1 MTSTY
6 SIDFSK
12 LTLKNKEVVGDWEY
26 LICENEGSFSEGG
39 QMVTFDFNG
48 IEITVYFNLSLRG
61 WYTYTPASYMEPE
74 DGEVKI
80 TDIDFD
86 IEEVYIDDYKVNL
99 SKELIKTLE
108 IVLKNNIENE

>member
-12 LTLKNKEVVGDWEY
+12 LTLKDKEVVGDWEY
-26 LICENEGSFSEGG
+26 LICENDGSFSEQG

-61 WYTYTPASYMEPE
+61 WYTYTPATYLQPE
-74 DGEVKI
+74 EGEVHI
-80 TDIDFD
+80 TDVDFD
-86 IEEVYIDDYKVNL
+86 IEDVYIDDYEVEL
-99 SKELIKTLE
+99 SKELKKVLE
-108 IVLKNNIENE
+108 SVLKKHIENE

>member
-1 MTSTY
+1 MASTY

-61 WYTYTPASYMEPE
+61 WWTYTPATYMEPE

-108 IVLKNNIENE
+108 SVLKNNIENE

>member
-39 QMVTFDFNG
+39 QMITFDFNG

-61 WYTYTPASYMEPE
+61 WYTYTPATYMEPE

-108 IVLKNNIENE
+108 IVLKNKIENE